1 MAMKLKLDPEGHV
14 VVKDGKPVYIHD
26 DGKEIPFDAQKA
38 TDKITELNENE
49 KKKRFDVKSIQE
61 KLDAYKT
68 GEDQYLD
75 AAEAKKAIE
84 TVKNLED
91 GKLIDAG
98 KVDKLKSEIQ
108 QAYVEKDKE
117 KDKQFKAKEEAL
129 NQALKEKENT
139 IYNLMVVT
147 KFANSPTV
155 IDKTNLPPDIAAD
168 YFGKH
173 FRVEGEGKG
182 AKVIG
187 YIDGEKILSR
197 ERPGEVADFEE
208 ALSTV
213 IEHYPMK
220 DRILRTSGGG
230 SASQGNTGG
239 GRTSAEDKEAL
250 MNLPPVER
258 MRAIRARQQANQNQ

>member
-1 MAMKLKLDPEGHV
+1 MVMKLKLDAEGKV

-38 TDKITELNENE
+38 TEKIAELNENE

-61 KLDAYKT
+61 KLDAYKVDND
-68 GEDQYLD
+68 EYLD
-75 AAEAKKAIE
+75 IMEAKKAME
-84 TVKNLED
+84 TVKNLEA

-98 KVDKLKSEIQ
+98 KVEKLKSEIQ

-117 KDKQFKAKEEAL
+117 KDKQFKAKEDAL
-129 NQALKEKENT
+129 NSALKAKEDT
-139 IYNLMVVT
+139 IYKLMVVT

-173 FRVEGEGKG
+173 FRVDGEGLN

-187 YIDGEKILSR
+187 YIDDEKILSR
-197 ERPGEVADFEE
+197 ERPGEVAEFEE

-220 DRILRTSGGG
+220 DRILRTTGGG
-230 SASQGNTGG
+230 SASQGNTGA
-239 GRTSAEDKEAL
+239 RTSAEDKEAL
-250 MNLPPVER
+250 MKLPPVER
-258 MRAIRARQQANQNQ
+258 MRAIRAREATQNR

>member
-1 MAMKLKLDPEGHV
+1 MTMKLKLDQENHV
-14 VVKDGKPVYIHD
+14 VVKDGKPIYVHD

-38 TDKITELNENE
+38 TEKISELNENE

-61 KLDAYKT
+61 KLDAYKV
-68 GEDQYLD
+68 GDDDYLD
-75 AAEAKKAIE
+75 AAEARKALD

-91 GKLIDAG
+91 GKLLDAG

-108 QAYVEKDKE
+108 QAYVEKEKE
-117 KDKQFKAKEEAL
+117 KDKQFKAKEDSL
-129 NQALKEKENT
+129 NESLQAKEDT
-139 IYNLMVVT
+139 IYKLMVVT

-173 FRVEGEGKG
+173 FKVEGEGLT
-182 AKVIG
+182 AKVTG

-197 ERPGEVADFEE
+197 ERPGEVAEFEE
-208 ALSTV
+208 ALGTV

-220 DRILRTSGGG
+220 DRILKTTGGG
-230 SASQGNTGG
+230 SGSQGNTGG
-239 GRTSAEDKEAL
+239 GRTSAEDKKEL
-250 MNLPPVER
+250 MSLPPVDR
-258 MRAIRARQQANQNQ
+258 MRAIRARKANQASP

>member
-1 MAMKLKLDPEGHV
+1 MAMKLKLDQDGHA

-38 TDKITELNENE
+38 TEKISELNENE

-61 KLDAYKT
+61 KLDVYKI

-75 AAEAKKAIE
+75 PVEAKKAVD
-84 TVKNLED
+84 TVKNLD
-91 GKLIDAG
+91 AGKLIDAG

-117 KDKQFKAKEEAL
+117 KDKQFKAKEDAML
-129 NQALKEKENT
+129 QTLKGKEDT
-139 IYNLMVVT
+139 IYKLLVVT

-173 FRVEGEGKG
+173 FKVEGEGLT

-187 YIDGEKILSR
+187 YIDNEKILSR
-197 ERPGEVADFEE
+197 ERPGEVAEFEE
-208 ALSTV
+208 ALTTV

-220 DRILRTSGGG
+220 DRILRTTGGG

-239 GRTSAEDKEAL
+239 RTSAEDKQVL

-258 MRAIRARQQANQNQ
+258 MRAIRAREAHQKQ

>member
-1 MAMKLKLDPEGHV
+1 MVMKLKLDAEGHV
-14 VVKDGKPVYIHD
+14 VVKDGKPVYVHD

-38 TDKITELNENE
+38 TEKIAELNENE

-61 KLDAYKT
+61 KLDVYKI
-68 GEDQYLD
+68 GDDEYLD
-75 AAEAKKAIE
+75 VAEAKKSIE
-84 TVKNLED
+84 TVKNLD
-91 GKLIDAG
+91 AGKLIDTG

-108 QAYVEKDKE
+108 QAYVEKEKQREKE
-117 KDKQFKAKEEAL
+117 FKAKLEAL
-129 NQALKEKENT
+129 DQSLKAKENT
-139 IYNLMVVT
+139 IYDLMVVT

-155 IDKTNLPPDIAAD
+155 VDKTNLPPDIAAD

-173 FRVEGEGKG
+173 FKVEGEGTK

-197 ERPGEVADFEE
+197 ERPGEVAEFEE
-208 ALSTV
+208 ALNTV

-220 DRILRTSGGG
+220 DRILRTTGGG

-239 GRTSAEDKEAL
+239 RTSTEDKELL
-250 MNLPPVER
+250 MKLPPVER
-258 MRAIRARQQANQNQ
+258 MRAIRAREAAQNR